1 MSKIVANQIS
11 PRSGDI
17 VTINGSVSVA
27 GTITY
32 EDVTNVDSVGLV
44 TARSGLRVVGGGL
57 TVTGVSTFFNTLNLA
72 NGSTNV
78 LSLDADNS
86 QNSVISHLGSGSF
99 TVKTNNAND
108 ILIWADHANG
118 DITLRRGTGVGVVNV
133 LTTSSTGISV
143 TGTVT
148 ATGGVEGNINATSA
162 AGISTVGILT
172 AYGGVSDAIGPVRR
186 LGITAHNAGTL
197 TLDTSHAGNLIREQT
212 NSANITIPQNVF
224 TPGDMITIFNVSGG
238 DNTITQGTGVTLY
251 NTGDGA
257 TGNRTLAA
265 KGVCTLACTSTN
277 EFIISGSGL
286 S

>member
-44 TARSGLRVVGGGL
+44 TARSGLTVVGGGL

-86 QNSVISHLGSGSF
+86 QNSVISHSGAGSF

-118 DITLRRGTGVGVVNV
+118 DITLRRGTGGGVVNV

-143 TGTVT
+143 TGTIT

-224 TPGDMITIFNVSGG
+224 SAGDMITIFNVSGG

-251 NTGDGA
+251 NSSDA
-257 TGNRTLAA
+257 STGNITLGA
-265 KGVCTLACTSTN
+265 KGVCTIVCTSSN
-277 EFIISGSGL
+277 EFIISGNQIS
-286 S
+286 

>member
-86 QNSVISHLGSGSF
+86 QNSVISHSGAGSF

-108 ILIWADHANG
+108 ILIWADHVNG